1 MGSFEKSQKMLSV
14 VEIKANAAYFYFLR
28 GLLYLL
34 RILPTTYSKY
44 ILISAKAL
52 IGTLPFVWIGM
63 LSVLTVV
70 MQGII
75 GRYLRGSQNSQKKR
89 SEAHQVEVNRLQ
101 ECIAAEKDERLMLQR
116 SSELLMECVK
126 TLQKKLDT
134 EIVTRRTYQRDT
146 ENEKKI
152 QTKKIDSIET
162 RLDKLK
168 GNLKKG
174 ILGMD
179 KVLQGIQMESPIR
192 KSKGDYAKENCDM
205 TIKKNPLVEI
215 KN

>member
-1 MGSFEKSQKMLSV
+1 MGVRKMLSV
-14 VEIKANAAYFYFLR
+14 VEIKANVAYFYFLR

-44 ILISAKAL
+44 ILISAKTL
-52 IGTLPFVWIGM
+52 IGTLPFVWIGI

-70 MQGII
+70 MQGFI
-75 GRYLRGSQNSQKKR
+75 GKYLFGSKKIQKER
-89 SEAHQVEVNRLQ
+89 ADAHQVEVNRLQ
-101 ECIAAEKDERLMLQR
+101 QCIEDEKDERLMLQR
-116 SSELLMECVK
+116 SSELLMEYVK

-134 EIVTRRTYQRDT
+134 EIVTRRTYQRET
-146 ENEKKI
+146 KKKI
-152 QTKKIDSIET
+152 QTKKIDSIES

-168 GNLKKG
+168 LNLKKG

-192 KSKGDYAKENCDM
+192 NSKGDYGKEIFD
-205 TIKKNPLVEI
+205 TIVKKSPLVEV

>member
-1 MGSFEKSQKMLSV
+1 MGVRKMLSI
-14 VEIKANAAYFYFLR
+14 VEIKANVAYFYFLR

-44 ILISAKAL
+44 ILISAKTL
-52 IGTLPFVWIGM
+52 IGTLPFVWIGV

-70 MQGII
+70 MQGFI
-75 GRYLRGSQNSQKKR
+75 GKYLLGSKKIHKER
-89 SEAHQVEVNRLQ
+89 SDAHQVEVNRLQ
-101 ECIAAEKDERLMLQR
+101 QCIEDEKDERLMLQR

-152 QTKKIDSIET
+152 DSIET

-168 GNLKKG
+168 LNLKKG

-192 KSKGDYAKENCDM
+192 NSKGDYGKENFD
-205 TIKKNPLVEI
+205 TIVKKSPLVEV

>member
-1 MGSFEKSQKMLSV
+1 MLSV
-14 VEIKANAAYFYFLR
+14 VEIKANVAYFYFLR
-28 GLLYLL
+28 GLLYIL

-44 ILISAKAL
+44 ILISAKTL
-52 IGTLPFVWIGM
+52 IGTLPFVWIGI

-70 MQGII
+70 MQGFI
-75 GRYLRGSQNSQKKR
+75 GKYLFGSKKIQKER
-89 SEAHQVEVNRLQ
+89 ADAHQVEVNRLQ
-101 ECIAAEKDERLMLQR
+101 QCIEDEKDERLMLQR

-168 GNLKKG
+168 LNLKKG

-179 KVLQGIQMESPIR
+179 KVLQGIQAESPI
-192 KSKGDYAKENCDM
+192 KENCNRTPEKNFCKGDNPHDDV
-205 TIKKNPLVEI
+205 IKSFQILPNRVI
-215 KN
+215 Y

>member
-1 MGSFEKSQKMLSV
+1 MGVRKMLSV
-14 VEIKANAAYFYFLR
+14 VEIKANVAYFYFLR

-44 ILISAKAL
+44 ILISAKTM
-52 IGTLPFVWIGM
+52 IGTLPFVWIGI
-63 LSVLTVV
+63 LSVLTVF
-70 MQGII
+70 MQGFI
-75 GRYLRGSQNSQKKR
+75 GKYLFGSKKAQKER
-89 SEAHQVEVNRLQ
+89 ADAHQIEVNRLQ
-101 ECIAAEKDERLMLQR
+101 QRIEDEKDERLMLHR

-134 EIVTRRTYQRDT
+134 EIVTRRTNQRD
-146 ENEKKI
+146 NEKKI

-168 GNLKKG
+168 LNLKKG

-179 KVLQGIQMESPIR
+179 KVLQGIQMESPI
-192 KSKGDYAKENCDM
+192 KNSKGDYGKENFDA
-205 TIKKNPLVEI
+205 ILYKKSPLVEV

>member
-1 MGSFEKSQKMLSV
+1 MGTQSTWGVRKMLSV
-14 VEIKANAAYFYFLR
+14 VEIKANVAYFYFLR

-44 ILISAKAL
+44 ILISTKTL
-52 IGTLPFVWIGM
+52 IGTLPFVWIGI

-70 MQGII
+70 MQGFI
-75 GRYLRGSQNSQKKR
+75 GKYLFGSKKIQKER
-89 SEAHQVEVNRLQ
+89 ADAHQVEVNRLQ
-101 ECIAAEKDERLMLQR
+101 QCI
-116 SSELLMECVK
+116 
-126 TLQKKLDT
+126 
-134 EIVTRRTYQRDT
+134 

-168 GNLKKG
+168 LNLKKG
-174 ILGMD
+174 ILGVD

-192 KSKGDYAKENCDM
+192 NSKGDYGKENFD
-205 TIKKNPLVEI
+205 TIVKKSPLVEV